1 MRPTI
6 YTVAEEAGVSIA
18 TVSRVL
24 NGNARVSEETRARVS
39 RAMATLNYQPNASAR
54 GLAANTTGT
63 LALVF
68 PALSGPFFST
78 LIQGA
83 ETEACESGYHLLI
96 YGTSGDTLGTENQ
109 TLGLLASKVDGMIL
123 ATESVSHCYLQEL
136 RDQAVPIV
144 MLGGAPSDIVVDS
157 ISPDNV
163 EGAANMV
170 AHLIGHGYRR
180 IAMIRGPETQSHASD
195 REIGYQ
201 KALRDHGLLFHPELV
216 IAGAF
221 DERSGYVAMLRLLQ
235 QVPIPE
241 AVFAAND
248 QMAIGAM
255 AAIRENG
262 LRVPEDIALAGFDD
276 IETARYVQPPLTTVH
291 QDIYGQGQ
299 LAVRMLVARVNE
311 ADAAIENREIP
322 TKLVIRQSCGCNHS
336 LDVV

>member
-24 NGNARVSEETRARVS
+24 NGNARVSEETRARV
-39 RAMATLNYQPNASAR
+39 RRTMDTLNYQPNASAR

-83 ETEACESGYHLLI
+83 ETEAGDSGYYLLI
-96 YGTSGDTLGTENQ
+96 YGTSGDTLETENQ
-109 TLGLLASKVDGMIL
+109 TLGLLAGKVDGMIL
-123 ATESVSHCYLQEL
+123 TTGSVSHCYLQALQEKV
-136 RDQAVPIV
+136 VPIV
-144 MLGGAPSDIVVDS
+144 MLGGVPSGMTVDS
-157 ISPDNV
+157 IGPDNV
-163 EGAANMV
+163 GGAAKIV

-180 IAMIRGPETQSHASD
+180 IAMIKGSETQSHASD

-201 KALRDHGLLFHPELV
+201 KALCDHGLSFYPELV

-221 DERSGYVAMLRLLQ
+221 DERSGYAAMLQLLQ
-235 QVPIPE
+235 RNPIPE

-248 QMAIGAM
+248 QMAFGAM
-255 AAIRENG
+255 AAIHENG
-262 LRVPEDIALAGFDD
+262 LCVPGDIALAGFDN
-276 IETARYVQPPLTTVH
+276 IEMARYVQPPLTTVH
-291 QDIYGQGQ
+291 QDIHGQGQ
-299 LAVRMLVARVNE
+299 LAVRMLIARVNE
-311 ADAAIENREIP
+311 ADAVVENKEIP
-322 TKLVIRQSCGCNHS
+322 TELVIRQSCGCSHS
-336 LDVV
+336 